1 MQQKTSAKSNKDK
14 KVNSGTRKGQE
25 ATDRYSTSTEVSL
38 TGESQ
43 EVRDMRELKEALLEM
58 IDQEN
63 QPDEFQSLL
72 SILAGVF
79 VGSMDF
85 ENREKL
91 FASYCP
97 SQSETEEKMTDIELR
112 ANLLIALQ
120 NVLAPT
126 GSSADQMEVSRK
138 RDKKQLEKRIIKH
151 WDAEEDKRLREG
163 LQLYGRDLSKV
174 AEHVGGRKKIQ
185 IYQRAYALNL
195 IQTIPHPEIVRAS
208 KAIEGSGTE
217 QQNLSLA

>member
-1 MQQKTSAKSNKDK
+1 
-14 KVNSGTRKGQE
+14 
-25 ATDRYSTSTEVSL
+25 
-38 TGESQ
+38 
-43 EVRDMRELKEALLEM
+43 M

-79 VGSMDF
+79 VGSMDL

-97 SQSETEEKMTDIELR
+97 SQTETEEKMTDIELR

-126 GSSADQMEVSRK
+126 GSSAVQKEVSRK
-138 RDKKQLEKRIIKH
+138 RDKKQLEKRMKKH

-174 AEHVGGRKKIQ
+174 AEFVGGKKKIQ
-185 IYQRAYALNL
+185 IYRRAYALNL
-195 IQTIPHPEIVRAS
+195 IQSIPYPEIV
-208 KAIEGSGTE
+208 KAGKDIEGSGTE
-217 QQNLSLA
+217 QKNLCLPVFAQ